1 MRKNLIFWSIAAVSV
16 LIIIILSASFIRINS
31 GSKAG
36 ATFRNAQALEKEDK
50 LDEAVKQYESIISEY
65 PQSKKAAESYISLAS
80 LYEKQGKLIEAKEAY
95 KKAIQEYP
103 NLDIVKNAKA
113 KVEDLSMKILFSP
126 LVDDSTSK
134 IYEVQQGDTLGKI
147 AKVFGTTVDL
157 LKKSN
162 NLNSDLIRQGMRLKM
177 VTAKFSVVVDKSQ
190 NMLLLKQNEEVLKTY
205 RVSTGANNS
214 TPTGTFKIVNKLV
227 NPVWYSAGAVVPPDS
242 PENILGSRWLGI
254 SKPGYGMHGTSDPAS
269 IGKQVTAGCIRMSN
283 PEAEELYT
291 ILPEGTEVTIVD

>member
-1 MRKNLIFWSIAAVSV
+1 MRKNLIFWSIAAVSGIIIIV
-16 LIIIILSASFIRINS
+16 LIISFLKVTS

-36 ATFRNAQALEKEDK
+36 TTFRSAQTLEKENK
-50 LDEAVKQYESIISEY
+50 LDEAVKQYESVISEY

-80 LYEKQGKLIEAKEAY
+80 LYEKQGKFVEAREAY
-95 KKAIQEYP
+95 KKAIDAYP

-113 KVEDLSMKILFSP
+113 KVEDLGMKILFSP
-126 LVDDSTSK
+126 LADNNASK

-157 LKKSN
+157 LKRSN
-162 NLNSDLIRQGMRLKM
+162 NLKDDLIRQGMRLKV
-177 VTAKFSVVVDKSQ
+177 VTVKFSVVVDKSQ
-190 NMLLLKQNEEVLKTY
+190 NTLLLKQNEEVLKIY

-214 TPTGTFKIVNKLV
+214 TPTGTFRVVNKLL

-254 SKPGYGMHGTSDPAS
+254 DKPGYGIHGTTDPAS
-269 IGKQVTAGCIRMSN
+269 IGKQVTAGCVRMLNS
-283 PEAEELYT
+283 EAEELYT